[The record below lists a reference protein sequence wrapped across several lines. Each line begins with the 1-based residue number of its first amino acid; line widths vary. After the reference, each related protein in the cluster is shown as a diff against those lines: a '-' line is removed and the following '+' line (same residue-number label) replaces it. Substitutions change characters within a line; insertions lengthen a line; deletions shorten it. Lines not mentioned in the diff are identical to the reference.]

1 MDNPVEDRN
10 EDQNT
15 NPDMSYGKDSN
26 ARWIKKGN
34 ISHYGY
40 KVFASVD
47 DEHGFIQTIH
57 TESAEAYEAHRLETM
72 LEDVNCKHLLADKA
86 YDTAANREL
95 LKTKNI
101 NNRILKKAVRNKP
114 LSKRQKVPNNLIS
127 KTRYKVERCFGTM
140 KRKFNFARASYF
152 STIKVNAQALLKA
165 MCFNALKAVNL
176 MA

>member
-1 MDNPVEDRN
+1 MDNPVEDRK
-10 EDQNT
+10 EDQST
-15 NPDMSYGKDSN
+15 KPDISYGKDTD
-26 ARWIKKGN
+26 ARWIKKGKK
-34 ISHYGY
+34 SHYGY

-57 TESAEAYEAHRLETM
+57 TESAEAYEAHRLEM
-72 LEDVNCKHLLADKA
+72 ILDDLNCKHLLADKA

-95 LKTKNI
+95 LKIKKI
-101 NNRILKKAVRNKP
+101 NNRILRKAVRNKP
-114 LSKRQKVPNNLIS
+114 LTKRQKSRNILIS

-152 STIKVNAQALLKA
+152 SIAKVNAQALLKA
-165 MCFNALKAVNL
+165 MCFNALKAINL